1 MQTVVQGVQ
10 VRTSPLFDRLLNLMH
25 KKNQRS
31 EDFDDELEAV
41 GLYFPVV
48 TDFQNYG
55 YDCTPENSLTFAT
68 TGMDGEHFS
77 FLIENEIVDER
88 SPVIFTAPT
97 NYGGPYNVIIAE
109 DFRMFLRL
117 SLRYGGFALGE
128 LAYNTKEAVSVFL
141 EPLGYSPEQDAKRFN
156 YEISESK
163 RRSLNYIASKLQ
175 LQPYVYS
182 ALEFEKLQQR
192 YMPKLVM
199 PSDYAED

>member
-1 MQTVVQGVQ
+1 MQTVIQGVQ
-10 VRTSPLFDRLLNLMH
+10 IRTSPLFDSLLNLMCKMEQH
-25 KKNQRS
+25 SK
-31 EDFDDELEAV
+31 DFDDGLEAI
-41 GLYFPVV
+41 GLSFLAVA
-48 TDFQNYG
+48 DFQNYG

-77 FLIENEIVDER
+77 FLIENEVVDER

-128 LAYNTKEAVSVFL
+128 LAYNTKEAMSVFS
-141 EPLGYSPEQDAKRFN
+141 EPLDNSLKQNATRFDYN
-156 YEISESK
+156 LSESK
-163 RRSLNYIASKLQ
+163 RRSLNYIASELQ
-175 LQPYVYS
+175 LQSYVYS

-199 PSDYAED
+199 PSDYVED